1 MRHVAIPVV
10 ALSCLF
16 GFGSLALA
24 DEPMDLGTPMAP
36 EMGQMADEMK
46 AYQAEGQAQKEQ
58 MKSEFKSKQ
67 GQMKAEHK
75 AKKGAMKAERKKTA
89 KASEKAKDHQKQTKA
104 HVKAKKQKAHSSAKE
119 AADAL
124 QHEGEGMRQDLPV
137 IVQ

>member
-16 GFGSLALA
+16 GFGSLAIA

-46 AYQAEGQAQKEQ
+46 AHQDDTQAKKEQ
-58 MKSEFKSKQ
+58 MKSEVKSKKER
-67 GQMKAEHK
+67 MKAEQKHK
-75 AKKGAMKAERKKTA
+75 KEAA
-89 KASEKAKDHQKQTKA
+89 KASDRVKDHQKQTKA
-104 HVKAKKQKAHSSAKE
+104 HMKAKKQKAHSSAKE
-119 AADAL
+119 AAEAL
-124 QHEGEGMRQDLPV
+124 KHEGEGMRQDLPV